1 MLKNARHEMIL
12 NLVNQNGYVTI
23 DLLTQLLKSS
33 ESTVRRDLTELD
45 QAKKLNRLHGGAEK
59 LSNLRYE
66 ENVAQKSI
74 KYIIQ
79 KRSIAK
85 RAAKEVEKGDVIFM
99 DAGTTVSMMV
109 EYLDELDELT
119 IVTNSVH
126 IASALLD
133 KKIKTIGIGGY
144 PKGRLIELFGAES
157 SGKTTVALQAV
168 AETQKNGGYV
178 AYIDAE
184 NSLDIE
190 YAENLGVKSDSLI
203 FAQPD
208 TGEEAFYMINEFVR
222 TGAFDLIVVD
232 SVAALTPASEIDGIK
247 MPGQQAK
254 MMSEQ
259 LSQLVG
265 KVNQTKT
272 VIIFI
277 NQIRSTMSGLFLN
290 KETTPGGSALK
301 FYSSVRIEVK
311 SGEKIKDGIDTIGKK
326 TTLHTVKNKV
336 SSPYK
341 KPTVINIFGD
351 GFSQEIDVVTT
362 AIQLGVVKKLGEW
375 YSFNGQKLGR
385 GIFGV
390 KEYLSHHPSVFNAL
404 DNLTREAL
412 QFP

>member
-1 MLKNARHEMIL
+1 MIWCDLRCLEVLWLK
-12 NLVNQNGYVTI
+12 
-23 DLLTQLLKSS
+23 KS
-33 ESTVRRDLTELD
+33 
-45 QAKKLNRLHGGAEK
+45 
-59 LSNLRYE
+59 
-66 ENVAQKSI
+66 
-74 KYIIQ
+74 
-79 KRSIAK
+79 
-85 RAAKEVEKGDVIFM
+85 
-99 DAGTTVSMMV
+99 
-109 EYLDELDELT
+109 
-119 IVTNSVH
+119 
-126 IASALLD
+126 
-133 KKIKTIGIGGY
+133 
-144 PKGRLIELFGAES
+144 
-157 SGKTTVALQAV
+157 
-168 AETQKNGGYV
+168 GGYV

-190 YAENLGVKSDSLI
+190 YAEHLGVKSESLI

-208 TGEEAFYMINEFVR
+208 TGEEAFYMINEFVK

-232 SVAALTPASEIDGIK
+232 SVAALTPASEIDGVTI
-247 MPGQQAK
+247 PGQQAK

-259 LSQLVG
+259 LSKLVS

-351 GFSQEIDVVTT
+351 GFAQEIDIVTIALQVGVVT
-362 AIQLGVVKKLGEW
+362 KLGEW

-385 GIFGV
+385 GTFGV
-390 KEYLSHHPSVFNAL
+390 KEYLSQHPTVFDAL
-404 DNLTREAL
+404 SDLTREAL
-412 QFP
+412 RFT

>member
-1 MLKNARHEMIL
+1 MEQPQYNSYK
-12 NLVNQNGYVTI
+12 
-23 DLLTQLLKSS
+23 
-33 ESTVRRDLTELD
+33 VRKLD
-45 QAKKLNRLHGGAEK
+45 DPEEKKLAILKATQSIEK
-59 LSNLRYE
+59 KFGSNT
-66 ENVAQKSI
+66 I
-74 KYIIQ
+74 
-79 KRSIAK
+79 
-85 RAAKEVEKGDVIFM
+85 
-99 DAGTTVSMMV
+99 
-109 EYLDELDELT
+109 LDEEGKASQHVQALPSGILSLDC
-119 IVTNSVH
+119 
-126 IASALLD
+126 A
-133 KKIKTIGIGGY
+133 IGIGGY

-208 TGEEAFYMINEFVR
+208 TG
-222 TGAFDLIVVD
+222 AFDLIVVD
-232 SVAALTPASEIDGIK
+232 SVAALTPASEIDGVK

-311 SGEKIKDGIDTIGKK
+311 SGEKIKDGTDTIGKK
-326 TTLHTVKNKV
+326 TTPHTVKK
-336 SSPYK
+336 
-341 KPTVINIFGD
+341 
-351 GFSQEIDVVTT
+351 
-362 AIQLGVVKKLGEW
+362 
-375 YSFNGQKLGR
+375 
-385 GIFGV
+385 
-390 KEYLSHHPSVFNAL
+390 
-404 DNLTREAL
+404 
-412 QFP
+412 

>member
-1 MLKNARHEMIL
+1 ME
-12 NLVNQNGYVTI
+12 QPDYTP
-23 DLLTQLLKSS
+23 
-33 ESTVRRDLTELD
+33 RRVHKINDPEE
-45 QAKKLNRLHGGAEK
+45 KKLAILKATQSIEK
-59 LSNLRYE
+59 KYGSNTILDDEGKAAQHVQALPTGILS
-66 ENVAQKSI
+66 
-74 KYIIQ
+74 
-79 KRSIAK
+79 
-85 RAAKEVEKGDVIFM
+85 
-99 DAGTTVSMMV
+99 
-109 EYLDELDELT
+109 LDC
-119 IVTNSVH
+119 
-126 IASALLD
+126 A
-133 KKIKTIGIGGY
+133 IGIGGY

-168 AETQKNGGYV
+168 AETQKSGGYV

-190 YAENLGVKSDSLI
+190 YAENLGVKAESLI

-208 TGEEAFYMINEFVR
+208 TGEEAFYMINEFVK

-232 SVAALTPASEIDGIK
+232 SVAALTPASEIDGVSI
-247 MPGQQAK
+247 PGQQAK

-259 LSQLVG
+259 LSKLVS

-277 NQIRSTMSGLFLN
+277 NQVRSTMSGLFLN

-336 SSPYK
+336 SAPYK
-341 KPTVINIFGD
+341 KPTVINVFGD
-351 GFSQEIDVVTT
+351 GFSQEIDVVTL
-362 AIQLGVVKKLGEW
+362 AIQMGVVKKMNEW

-385 GIFGV
+385 GIFSV
-390 KEYLSHHPSVFNAL
+390 KEYLVSHKSVFETL
-404 DNLTREAL
+404 KHLTRESL
-412 QFP
+412 QFY

>member
-1 MLKNARHEMIL
+1 MEQPQYNSYK
-12 NLVNQNGYVTI
+12 
-23 DLLTQLLKSS
+23 
-33 ESTVRRDLTELD
+33 VRKLD
-45 QAKKLNRLHGGAEK
+45 DPEEKKLAILKATQSIEK
-59 LSNLRYE
+59 KFGSNT
-66 ENVAQKSI
+66 I
-74 KYIIQ
+74 
-79 KRSIAK
+79 
-85 RAAKEVEKGDVIFM
+85 
-99 DAGTTVSMMV
+99 
-109 EYLDELDELT
+109 LDEEGKASQHVQALPSGILSLDC
-119 IVTNSVH
+119 
-126 IASALLD
+126 A
-133 KKIKTIGIGGY
+133 IGIGGY

-232 SVAALTPASEIDGIK
+232 SVAALTPASEIDGVK

-336 SSPYK
+336 SAPYK

-412 QFP
+412 QFS